1 MVEVWG
7 ADFAELAAEAARA
20 LFALITDLETV
31 RAENGVSVEVQAES
45 DEQLLVT
52 WLTELLFL
60 FETEL
65 WLFSRFEI
73 ETVEDG
79 VLKAEAWGERL
90 DPARHPVDREVK
102 AVTYH
107 RLGLEREKDR
117 FRTTIVFDL

>member
-7 ADFAELAAEAARA
+7 ASFAEIATDGAKA
-20 LFALITDLETV
+20 LFDIITDRSTV
-31 RAENGVSVEVQAES
+31 RSES
-45 DEQLLVT
+45 NVRINVRADTNEQLLVA

-60 FETEL
+60 HETEL

-73 ETVEDG
+73 KRAERNGIE
-79 VLKAEAWGERL
+79 AEAWGERL
-90 DPARHPVDREVK
+90 DPDRHPIDREVK

-117 FRTTIVFDL
+117 LRTTIVFDL

>member
-7 ADFAELAAEAARA
+7 ADFPELAVEAARA

-31 RAENGVSVEVQAES
+31 RAENGVPVEVRAES

-60 FETEL
+60 YETEL

-73 ETVEDG
+73 ETVGEG
-79 VLKAEAWGERL
+79 VIKAEAWGERL
-90 DPARHPVDREVK
+90 DPARHPIDREVK

>member
-7 ADFAELAAEAARA
+7 ADFAELASEAARA

-31 RAENGVSVEVQAES
+31 RAQNGVPIEVHAES

-60 FETEL
+60 YETEL

-107 RLGLEREKDR
+107 RLGLEREKER